1 MATDKIIRIQALG
14 FPWTTQDPFLF
25 CVHHDDAYPKGNGH
39 LAPDSD
45 LLKGRNIG
53 NDFTIKDG
61 WRMYHGE
68 TVPGFP
74 HHPHRGFETVT
85 IAKQGYIDHAD
96 SLGGAGRFSNGDVQ
110 WMTAGKGILHSEM
123 FPLLNENE
131 GNRMELFQ
139 IWLNLPK
146 KSKFVEPHF
155 KMLWSEN
162 IPTIVETDETG
173 KKTIIDIVA
182 GNLNDTNAPQPTPDS
197 WAADTQNDVAIWT
210 IKMEANAKW
219 TLPKT
224 LANLNRTLYLY
235 NSDSMTIENQLV
247 KNYHGVTV
255 KSDETIELQAGDSPC
270 YLLLL
275 QGRPINEPVA
285 QHGPFVMNT
294 RAEIQEAF
302 ADYQRTQFGGWSWDN
317 SGPTHGKEKRR
328 FAKYADGRMEE
339 K

>member
-1 MATDKIIRIQALG
+1 MITDKIIRIQPLG
-14 FPWTTQDPFLF
+14 FPWTTEDPFLF
-25 CVHHDDAYPKGNGH
+25 CVHHDDAYPKGNENLG
-39 LAPDSD
+39 PDSS

-53 NDFTIKDG
+53 NDFTVKDG

-68 TVPGFP
+68 TIPGFP

-96 SLGGAGRFSNGDVQ
+96 SLGGAGRFSDGDVQ
-110 WMTAGKGILHSEM
+110 WMTAGKGILHAEM
-123 FPLLNENE
+123 FPLLNQDK
-131 GNRMELFQ
+131 GNQMELFQ

-146 KSKFVEPHF
+146 KSKFVEPHYR
-155 KMLWSEN
+155 MLWSED
-162 IPTIVETDETG
+162 IPIVINEDKLGNKTSIDVIAGRLNNDE
-173 KKTIIDIVA
+173 
-182 GNLNDTNAPQPTPDS
+182 APRPTPNS
-197 WAADTQNDVAIWT
+197 WAASAENEVAIWT
-210 IKMEANAKW
+210 IKMDANATW

-235 NSDSMTIENQLV
+235 NSDSVTVDNQNIR
-247 KNYHGVTV
+247 NYHSITV
-255 KSDETIELQAGDSPC
+255 KSDEDIEIKSGDSPA
-270 YLLLL
+270 YLLML

-328 FAKYADGRMEE
+328 FAKYTDGRVEE

>member
-1 MATDKIIRIQALG
+1 MVTDKIIRIQSLG
-14 FPWTTQDPFLF
+14 FPWATQDPFLF
-25 CVHHDDAYPKGNGH
+25 CVHHDDSYPKGNDKLG
-39 LAPDSD
+39 PDSS
-45 LLKGRNIG
+45 LLRGRNIG
-53 NDFTIKDG
+53 NDFTVKDG

-123 FPLLNENE
+123 FPLLNQNE

-173 KKTIIDIVA
+173 KKTSIDIVA
-182 GNLNDTNAPQPTPDS
+182 GNLNDAKAPQPTPDS
-197 WAADTQNDVAIWT
+197 WAAEAANDVAIWT
-210 IKMEANAKW
+210 IKMDANAKW

-235 NSDSMTIENQLV
+235 NSDSITIDNQLV

-255 KSDETIELQAGDSPC
+255 KSDEDITLQAGDSPC

-317 SGPTHGKEKRR
+317 SGPTHGNEKRR
-328 FAKYADGRMEE
+328 FAKYADGRVEE

>member
-1 MATDKIIRIQALG
+1 MITDKIIRIQPLG

-25 CVHHDDAYPKGNGH
+25 CVHHDDTYPQGNDDLG
-39 LAPDSD
+39 PDSS
-45 LLKGRNIG
+45 LLRGRNIG
-53 NDFTIKDG
+53 NDFIVKDG

-85 IAKQGYIDHAD
+85 IAKEGYIDHAD

-123 FPLLNENE
+123 FPLLNQKE

-162 IPTIVETDETG
+162 IPTVVETDATG
-173 KKTIIDIVA
+173 KKTSIDIIA
-182 GNLNDTNAPQPTPDS
+182 GSLNNTKAPQPTPDS
-197 WAADTQNDVAIWT
+197 WAAEATNDVAIWT
-210 IKMEANAKW
+210 IKMEANATW
-219 TLPKT
+219 VLPKA

-235 NSDSMTIENQLV
+235 NSNSVTIDNQLV
-247 KNYHGVTV
+247 KNYHGVIV
-255 KSDETIELQAGDSPC
+255 KSDEDIEIKSDNAPA
-270 YLLLL
+270 YLLIL

-294 RAEIQEAF
+294 RTEIQEAF

-317 SGPTHGKEKRR
+317 SGPTHGNKKRR
-328 FAKYADGRMEE
+328 FAKYADGRVEE